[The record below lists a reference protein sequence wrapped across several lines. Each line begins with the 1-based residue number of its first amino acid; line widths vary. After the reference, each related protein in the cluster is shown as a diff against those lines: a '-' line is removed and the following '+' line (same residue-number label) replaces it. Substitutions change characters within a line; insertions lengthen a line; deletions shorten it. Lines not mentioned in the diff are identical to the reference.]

1 MRVGAAHESVGAP
14 PLVERLRVVHLKM
27 VDAVL
32 AGEGLGRVAE
42 IAAEAGGSPVAIV
55 IPRLGPAAL
64 SPGVQ
69 ADVGALRRYVG
80 DRARGRPAS
89 VPPGI
94 GGEVPIASGDETI
107 GRVLLLGE
115 PDEEALE
122 FLHLAAVAC
131 LTEGAVEEG
140 RGGGGQK
147 PRRPVLGG
155 VGPRARLGP
164 GGN

>member
-1 MRVGAAHESVGAP
+1 MGAAHERAAP
-14 PLVERLRVVHLKM
+14 APLVERLRVVHLKM

-32 AGEGLGRVAE
+32 SGEGLGRVAE
-42 IAAEAGGSPVAIV
+42 LAAEAAGSPVAIV

-69 ADVGALRRYVG
+69 TDVGALRRYVG

-115 PDEEALE
+115 PDEEGLE

-131 LTEGAVEEG
+131 LTEVAVEEAYRIRTG
-140 RGGGGQK
+140 ESGEETLQAH
-147 PRRPVLGG
+147 PDF
-155 VGPRARLGP
+155 AAQA
-164 GGN
+164 NA